1 MPVHRGKSKIF
12 RDELRKIRRFSE
24 SFAVASQ
31 KGDVGRMKEFL
42 RRIKADFLLSSV
54 LCILLGVVFIIWNNG
69 VLNVIGSVL
78 AIGMIV
84 IGVVY
89 LGSFFLSIVTNGLSV
104 VMGILVLAVGIWF
117 LADPAVIMSLIP
129 IVIGVVLLFH
139 GIRGIKETIEAKK
152 YGFDAW
158 GANLILAIISVIL
171 GFFCVFDA
179 FGMVEKATIVVG
191 IILIYNGVSN
201 IWIAGT
207 ATHAAKDYARR
218 NGTVDVNF
226 VEDGD
231 NDETDGI

>member
-1 MPVHRGKSKIF
+1 
-12 RDELRKIRRFSE
+12 
-24 SFAVASQ
+24 
-31 KGDVGRMKEFL
+31 MKEFL

-139 GIRGIKETIEAKK
+139 GIRGIKETIAAKK

-179 FGMVEKATIVVG
+179 FGMMEKATIVVG

-201 IWIAGT
+201 IWIAVT

>member
-1 MPVHRGKSKIF
+1 
-12 RDELRKIRRFSE
+12 
-24 SFAVASQ
+24 
-31 KGDVGRMKEFL
+31 MKEFL

-78 AIGMIV
+78 AIGM
-84 IGVVY
+84 
-89 LGSFFLSIVTNGLSV
+89 
-104 VMGILVLAVGIWF
+104 
-117 LADPAVIMSLIP
+117 

-179 FGMVEKATIVVG
+179 FGMMEKATIVVG

>member
-1 MPVHRGKSKIF
+1 
-12 RDELRKIRRFSE
+12 
-24 SFAVASQ
+24 
-31 KGDVGRMKEFL
+31 
-42 RRIKADFLLSSV
+42 
-54 LCILLGVVFIIWNNG
+54 
-69 VLNVIGSVL
+69 
-78 AIGMIV
+78 
-84 IGVVY
+84 
-89 LGSFFLSIVTNGLSV
+89 
-104 VMGILVLAVGIWF
+104 MGILVLAVGIWF

-179 FGMVEKATIVVG
+179 FGMMEKATIVVG